1 MADPIVARFGR
12 RRDATRHA
20 HLRVVQRRVALLRN
34 HQSSRQSSIF
44 PCPIPVFRVKRFPA
58 SLPLYSTRLT
68 LVGLQR
74 SRVGRYWITRP
85 HCPRVQADSCSSQKG
100 DATCTPNMK
109 IIFPFGI
116 GMIDIYSSDSR
127 ASVRPVLCRGPE
139 ISFGSHC
146 ARNSSTCS
154 KTRSALYRPRSLII
168 PS

>member
-1 MADPIVARFGR
+1 MR
-12 RRDATRHA
+12 RATRTFASCSVASRRSETTSHPA
-20 HLRVVQRRVALLRN
+20 NRPSSRVPSVLRVK
-34 HQSSRQSSIF
+34 HF
-44 PCPIPVFRVKRFPA
+44 PS

-146 ARNSSTCS
+146 ARNSSTRS
-154 KTRSALYRPRSLII
+154 KTLCSV
-168 PS
+168 